1 AEACAPMHFVQ
12 WIIELAP
19 LSGERASQLR
29 EFGLTDS
36 IRMKW
41 LPRRPAQFSINQELR
56 KPKHRI

>member
-1 AEACAPMHFVQ
+1 MHFVQ